1 MSEPVSGLDYKKP
14 ALIGGALVGVLS
26 CIPLV
31 EALNTCLCLW
41 AWVGGG
47 LAAKMLIDRSP
58 TPLTSREGARV
69 GLFAGLLGGG
79 FHFVI
84 KFVLSIFQMDKI
96 LAMAASFPFAN
107 DDARALY
114 ERIQQNGLL
123 KALMAFLFSFL
134 GSLLLLGF
142 TVLGGMVGVALFE
155 KRKGQAP
162 PPPYPPN
169 YPSNYPPN
177 YPPSYPPQGG
187 DSGGGQGGWPS
198 A

>member
-26 CIPLV
+26 CLPMV
-31 EALNTCLCLW
+31 ERLNNLLISCLCWL
-41 AWVGGG
+41 AWSGGV

-79 FHFVI
+79 FHFVV
-84 KFVLSIFQMDKI
+84 KFAWSISQMDNI
-96 LAMAASFPFAN
+96 LTTASSFPFVN
-107 DDARALY
+107 DDARAMY

-177 YPPSYPPQGG
+177 YPPQGG